1 MFISLCPKQFTMTVQ
16 TYPAYEK
23 WLIRAA
29 TELKK
34 QNAEIEVSVSSII
47 AAILQRDCSEQHEMA
62 FDIVCSINED
72 GSIDAESFNEAA
84 KMIVERN

>member
-1 MFISLCPKQFTMTVQ
+1 MTVQ

-62 FDIVCSINED
+62 FDIVCSINEV
-72 GSIDAESFNEAA
+72 IDAESFNEAA
-84 KMIVERN
+84 KMILERN

>member
-1 MFISLCPKQFTMTVQ
+1 MTVQ

-23 WLIRAA
+23 WLIKAA
-29 TELKK
+29 TTLRER
-34 QNAEIEVSVSSII
+34 NPEIDTTVESII

-84 KMIVERN
+84 KLILERN

>member
-1 MFISLCPKQFTMTVQ
+1 MTIQ

-34 QNAEIEVSVSSII
+34 QNTEINVSVESII
-47 AAILQRDCSEQHEMA
+47 ASILQRDCFEQHEMA
-62 FDIVCSINED
+62 FDIVGSINED
-72 GSIDAESFNEAA
+72 GSIDIDTFNRAA
-84 KMIVERN
+84 WLILNRN

>member
-34 QNAEIEVSVSSII
+34 QNTEINVSVESII
-47 AAILQRDCSEQHEMA
+47 TSILQRDCLEQHEMA
-62 FDIVCSINED
+62 FDIVGSINED
-72 GSIDAESFNEAA
+72 GSIDAESFNGAA
-84 KMIVERN
+84 KVILERN

>member
-1 MFISLCPKQFTMTVQ
+1 MTVQ

-34 QNAEIEVSVSSII
+34 QNPEIDTTVESII

-84 KMIVERN
+84 KLILNR

>member
-1 MFISLCPKQFTMTVQ
+1 MTVQ

-34 QNAEIEVSVSSII
+34 QNTEINVSVESII
-47 AAILQRDCSEQHEMA
+47 ASILQRDCLEQHEMA
-62 FDIVCSINED
+62 FDIVGSINED
-72 GSIDAESFNEAA
+72 GSIDIDTFNRAA
-84 KMIVERN
+84 WLILNRN